1 MGSIMIVKSR
11 REKNPCFEG
20 RRMGKGFRDELLS
33 LFLTFWL
40 GFIGL
45 LVVGLGLWLLDK
57 VFGLK
62 RMFGF

>member
-1 MGSIMIVKSR
+1 
-11 REKNPCFEG
+11 
-20 RRMGKGFRDELLS
+20 MGKGFRDELLS